1 MPIGYSSIARN
12 LFLLG
17 SSGSLIDNFFK
28 LIDQSSTTNNY
39 YQPSGIIYDDSDG
52 KYLLAGIAK
61 DENLVPNKDFGWFEK
76 RDYDSTTDPANPTST
91 TDWDVRVESS
101 SSGVNTVLRDI
112 QATDTTVYAAGK
124 TGNIPW
130 IAKYNS
136 TGVQQWTST
145 SNTADVEYRG
155 ISIDSNGNAYA
166 CGNTNISGESVSFV
180 EKFDS
185 SGNPGWG
192 TESFMVGRDVSLSKI
207 AANTRGEVVAAGFI
221 EDDTADKGYIVK
233 IDTTTGQVLWD
244 RTLSF
249 TDKTDG
255 TSETVRINDIKIDDN
270 DRIYIVG
277 EVGINSFVVKYT
289 PEGNLL
295 WQKQTGYAFDIVGV
309 DISHV
314 SLTVNSVTQDITVAS
329 SFASGG
335 IVSTFLSNYNR
346 RGDLIWRREISQG
359 ITGVRDT
366 SLDNEGAFI
375 YFIFDPGGSTGD
387 QYTFGKVSAT
397 GNGLGNF
404 QYDDGTTTA
413 LINYNYINSVS
424 LGDDDI
430 GRLSD
435 GSVTN
440 SVSDLITYPFSA
452 NKIVF
457 DDLSTHISNK
467 KRQMDSA
474 DSFEY
479 DNGSAIRIAPRQE
492 LNLLGENVSD
502 RIWTDT
508 SGKGNNG
515 VASLTEPF
523 FGAGSVSFDGT
534 GDSISV
540 GPLLPTSTGTA
551 FTVDMFWR
559 STSNTVQTCLWE
571 QHNSG
576 SGRTAYFINGTNAF
590 LISEGNTVGSFAY
603 SDNVWYFTRVTY
615 TAGGEI
621 EVFVNGVS
629 RGTGTQ
635 TVGVDNVN
643 FVIGDR
649 SGVNES
655 FNGYISNCRVVV
667 DSALNGTEV
676 PTTPLTAITGTEL
689 LTCQGDTIADAS
701 ANNFTITVNGNAAPT
716 DDGPTH
722 NAAGYWEFDGVDDV
736 IIVNNPNLH
745 YEEMSFDWWLWN
757 DTTQSINTYIGK
769 RDNTNNGYMI
779 FRWSG
784 GTLYFDY
791 GGSGNRWNTS
801 WVVPNTQW
809 VHCVLTRDSNGRKLY
824 VNGVEE
830 ATTSNAGSYITST
843 LGVGIGDTSSADVY
857 YTDGRI
863 GEVRVYP
870 KALTAAQV
878 FQNYNAT
885 KTKYINEAPDTAP
898 KISDSAIVYDSN
910 LLLNYDFGN
919 RATYDRAE
927 NLLKYSEQVDG
938 LNYTNPDW
946 GRNGSIDFEYPTDI
960 LSPLGTSGVSKF
972 TRTGGGTVYVAQDS
986 FATLEAGKQYT
997 FSMYIKK
1004 GTSGKFRME
1013 LGDGGDNILTAFDID
1028 TLLFSGTSATQDF
1041 ASLDETGYTD
1051 LGNGWYRI
1059 WITGTVSASPSGGI
1073 FAGDGLTNVAIY
1085 FNADNV
1091 GEYGYVWGAQVNQGG
1106 IGRYIKTTISPITA
1120 PTTVK
1125 NLSSSS
1131 YTGTLNGATFNSAGY
1146 FEFDGT
1152 NDDITTAYT
1161 SALDEPQ
1168 SFTYEVWVN
1177 AADVVQSNNFPRIFD
1192 KGGTGVLAHITT
1204 NSPFSLAFNINTG
1217 SSLRQVQ
1224 TSING
1229 DQWYHITMKYDG
1241 QIGSIYLNG
1250 TGVASTDFGSVVQAN
1265 TPTAGI
1271 TLGNTPNIGRELQGS
1286 IGEFRYYN
1294 RELTAAEI
1302 SQNFNATRGKY
1313 GV

>member
-534 GDSISV
+534 GDH
-540 GPLLPTSTGTA
+540 LLVDTSTSFDYGTND
-551 FTVDMFWR
+551 FTIEFWWYR
-559 STSNTVQTCLWE
+559 TSNDRQALFHGSWG
-571 QHNSG
+571 QDWSIGIDFNGSANNQKLGMWASSSG
-576 SGRTAYFINGTNAF
+576 TSWDM
-590 LISEGNTVGSFAY
+590 LIA
-603 SDNVWYFTRVTY
+603 D
-615 TAGGEI
+615 AGG
-621 EVFVNGVS
+621 NGIT
-629 RGTGTQ
+629 TGTPALNQ
-635 TVGVDNVN
+635 WSHIAYV
-643 FVIGDR
+643 R
-649 SGVNES
+649 
-655 FNGYISNCRVVV
+655 NGSDFQLY
-667 DSALNGTEV
+667 LNGTSVGQVTNSSAINSKTTTRQQAIGAWWNSEIAMSDV
-676 PTTPLTAITGTEL
+676 HGYLSNYRIVIGSALYTSNFTPPTTQLTNIPGTVL
-689 LTCQGDTIADAS
+689 LTCQGNTIADAS

-722 NAAGYWEFDGVDDV
+722 NAAGYWEFATSGSQSDGFTGDYIEVDYDTNL
-736 IIVNNPNLH
+736 IPTGFTLEFWFNGIDTRPGQAAQFIATQGFMGGGADNDSTWRIERNNTQAGTIEFNVNN
-745 YEEMSFDWWLWN
+745 
-757 DTTQSINTYIGK
+757 
-769 RDNTNNGYMI
+769 
-779 FRWSG
+779 
-784 GTLYFDY
+784 
-791 GGSGNRWNTS
+791 GSGFNQNELVSTNFPDGTWH
-801 WVVPNTQW
+801 
-809 VHCVLTRDSNGRKLY
+809 HCVCIFYNGTSTIYK
-824 VNGVEE
+824 NGVQDVQS
-830 ATTSNAGSYITST
+830 TSYSGTPTHPAVDHVLRIGARYDNAPYAFNGS
-843 LGVGIGDTSSADVY
+843 
-857 YTDGRI
+857 I
-863 GEVRVYP
+863 GEVRIYP
-870 KALTAAQV
+870 RALTAAQV
-878 FQNYNAT
+878 YQNYNAT
-885 KTKYINEAPDTAP
+885 KE
-898 KISDSAIVYDSN
+898 
-910 LLLNYDFGN
+910 
-919 RATYDRAE
+919 TY
-927 NLLKYSEQVDG
+927 
-938 LNYTNPDW
+938 
-946 GRNGSIDFEYPTDI
+946 
-960 LSPLGTSGVSKF
+960 
-972 TRTGGGTVYVAQDS
+972 
-986 FATLEAGKQYT
+986 
-997 FSMYIKK
+997 
-1004 GTSGKFRME
+1004 
-1013 LGDGGDNILTAFDID
+1013 
-1028 TLLFSGTSATQDF
+1028 
-1041 ASLDETGYTD
+1041 
-1051 LGNGWYRI
+1051 
-1059 WITGTVSASPSGGI
+1059 
-1073 FAGDGLTNVAIY
+1073 
-1085 FNADNV
+1085 
-1091 GEYGYVWGAQVNQGG
+1091 
-1106 IGRYIKTTISPITA
+1106 
-1120 PTTVK
+1120 
-1125 NLSSSS
+1125 
-1131 YTGTLNGATFNSAGY
+1131 
-1146 FEFDGT
+1146 
-1152 NDDITTAYT
+1152 
-1161 SALDEPQ
+1161 
-1168 SFTYEVWVN
+1168 
-1177 AADVVQSNNFPRIFD
+1177 
-1192 KGGTGVLAHITT
+1192 
-1204 NSPFSLAFNINTG
+1204 
-1217 SSLRQVQ
+1217 
-1224 TSING
+1224 
-1229 DQWYHITMKYDG
+1229 
-1241 QIGSIYLNG
+1241 
-1250 TGVASTDFGSVVQAN
+1250 TGVAAN
-1265 TPTAGI
+1265 TNPGLTS
-1271 TLGNTPNIGRELQGS
+1271 TRTP
-1286 IGEFRYYN
+1286 
-1294 RELTAAEI
+1294 
-1302 SQNFNATRGKY
+1302 
-1313 GV
+1313 